1 MICEGNW
8 TEAEK
13 DPDTFRA
20 LVQEEV
26 AQGWLEKVGALEQ
39 AQARWP
45 DMVAVGRCN
54 LVKSE
59 GRETRLVLDSSVPN
73 ASFLIPEKYS
83 LPGLSDVRAAW
94 PLRGRTEEAELFAV
108 DIRAAHK
115 SVRDAPATR
124 AQHVTN
130 GRRPVLWTCPLRFCL
145 KIHVCDFYVRLPW
158 LKLCLCSKGKIC
170 PPCPPLVLV
179 RRIPTH
185 AGLYVRVEM
194 VIPHHR

>member
-1 MICEGNW
+1 EPFEPPDLLICEGNW

-115 SVRDAPATR
+115 SVRDDCVCVVAPP
-124 AQHVTN
+124 
-130 GRRPVLWTCPLRFCL
+130 GRVAVGSVARSF
-145 KIHVCDFYVRLPW
+145 
-158 LKLCLCSKGKIC
+158 
-170 PPCPPLVLV
+170 
-179 RRIPTH
+179 
-185 AGLYVRVEM
+185 A
-194 VIPHHR
+194 